1 MLFFCIFFAF
11 FFAFFA
17 FFLHSFCFWICF
29 FGCFFDLHFFTFFE
43 EKTIP
48 LFYRIWLEAV
58 TIRLRMLKS
67 MMTTAGRRFWPSCRH
82 GKIMCLCRTSTVER
96 SGCPRLLAS
105 SIARGIW
112 MQDQDALDCQ
122 ILKRWCQFGE
132 LILLMQKQF
141 STLAPTLQFWHFLT
155 PKKPGNP

>member
-1 MLFFCIFFAF
+1 MDFLLVGALWNYKSGAWELLGGFGNYKTDSKMLRNRV
-11 FFAFFA
+11 
-17 FFLHSFCFWICF
+17 FLVENWTKQWNSI
-29 FGCFFDLHFFTFFE
+29 
-43 EKTIP
+43 
-48 LFYRIWLEAV
+48 
-58 TIRLRMLKS
+58 
-67 MMTTAGRRFWPSCRH
+67 
-82 GKIMCLCRTSTVER
+82 IMKKMPAL
-96 SGCPRLLAS
+96 